1 MYIAGKEA
9 KVKHVGS
16 MKIKEYKMTS
26 QFSGALIEIDGT
38 HGKLK
43 CLKEDRIYY
52 IVDGEGEF
60 SVEDESFTVTEEDVV
75 FIPMNTIY
83 DFSGKMKFFL
93 ICSPEFKPED
103 DAYLD

>member
-1 MYIAGKEA
+1 MYIAGKQA
-9 KVKHVGS
+9 RVKQIGS
-16 MKIKEYKMTS
+16 MKIKEYKMNPE
-26 QFSGALIEIDGT
+26 FSGALITINGT

-52 IVDGEGEF
+52 IVNGEGNF
-60 SVEDESFTVTEEDVV
+60 SVEDESFKVSEEDVV